1 MHKTI
6 GIRGGMGP
14 AATADLMNKIIERT
28 DASCDQEHIP
38 MIIDS
43 NTRIPDRT
51 AAIKGEGPSPA
62 SEMLNSARRLEA
74 AGADFLII
82 PCNTA
87 HHFIRDI
94 ESDVSIP
101 ILDMMVETANLLQRR
116 GVKCAAVLATEGT
129 YLSGR
134 YDRVLGEKGIEAIN
148 PTPAEQEVLMSLI
161 YDYIKSGI
169 TEARSLPRDQIKELT
184 GGLKSRGAQAI
195 LMACTELPLAFAIMD
210 LIDDSCVDPTAVLA
224 EAAIREAGAR
234 IR

>member
-1 MHKTI
+1 MHMTI
-6 GIRGGMGP
+6 GILGGMGP
-14 AATADLMNKIIERT
+14 AATADLMNKIIQRT

-38 MIIDS
+38 MIVDS

-51 AAIKGEGPSPA
+51 AAIKGEGASPVA
-62 SEMLNSARRLEA
+62 ELVKSARRLQE

-87 HHFIRDI
+87 HHFIPDI
-94 ESDVSIP
+94 EKEISIP
-101 ILDMMVETANLLQRR
+101 IVDMMKETADLLKAK

-134 YDRVLGEKGIEAIN
+134 YDRVLGEKGIEALN
-148 PTPAEQEVLMSLI
+148 PSLGEQKVLMSLI

-169 TEARSLPRDQIKELT
+169 TEVERLPRQQIEELVE
-184 GGLKSRGAQAI
+184 GLRSRGAEAI
-195 LMACTELPLAFAIMD
+195 LLACTELPLAFAIMD
-210 LIDDSCVDPTAVLA
+210 MYDDNCVDPTLVLA
-224 EAAIREAGAR
+224 EAAIREAGGK

>member
-6 GIRGGMGP
+6 GILGGMGP
-14 AATADLMNKIIERT
+14 AATADLMNKIIQRT

-51 AAIKGEGPSPA
+51 AAIKGEGASPVT
-62 SEMLNSARRLEA
+62 ELIKSAKRLQE

-87 HHFIRDI
+87 HHFIPDI
-94 ESDVSIP
+94 EKEISIP
-101 ILDMMVETANLLQRR
+101 IVDMMKETADLLKAK

-134 YDRVLGEKGIEAIN
+134 YDRVLGEKGIEALN
-148 PTPAEQEVLMSLI
+148 PSPGEQKVLMSLI

-169 TEARSLPRDQIKELT
+169 TEVERLPRQQIEELVE
-184 GGLKSRGAQAI
+184 GLRSRGAEAI
-195 LMACTELPLAFAIMD
+195 LLACTELPLAFAIMD
-210 LIDDSCVDPTAVLA
+210 MYDDNCVDPTLVLA
-224 EAAIREAGAR
+224 EAAIREAGGK